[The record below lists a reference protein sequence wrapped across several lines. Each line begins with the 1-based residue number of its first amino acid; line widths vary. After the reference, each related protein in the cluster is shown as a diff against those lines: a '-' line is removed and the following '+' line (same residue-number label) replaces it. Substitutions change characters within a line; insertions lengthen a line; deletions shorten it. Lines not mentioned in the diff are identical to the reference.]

1 MLLRIGAACARDLAK
16 HGVHLALTYSK
27 NLDGIAT
34 LVSEIYESSAEA
46 AKLRISIHKV
56 DVGVVDEISNLF
68 KEIQEQHRTHVDIL
82 VSNAGYGKR
91 IVDVWFV
98 DPRDFER
105 ATDLRQGYPTGGVS
119 IHIERE
125 SNSFFLVGERS
136 C

>member
-1 MLLRIGAACARDLAK
+1 LLLRIGAACARDLAK

-34 LVSEIYESSAEA
+34 LVSEIYGSSAEA

-68 KEIQEQHRTHVDIL
+68 KEIQEQHRIHVDIL

-98 DPRDFER
+98 GS
-105 ATDLRQGYPTGGVS
+105 T
-119 IHIERE
+119 
-125 SNSFFLVGERS
+125 
-136 C
+136 